1 MLPNIRLIYFS
12 RFLLV
17 YMLLYNFTTHVRR
30 ICNIAPHYAMRL
42 CIQIGI
48 NLIAV
53 DLLLYFLNQASQY
66 MMHMSGK

>member
-1 MLPNIRLIYFS
+1 
-12 RFLLV
+12 
-17 YMLLYNFTTHVRR
+17 MLLYNFTTHVRR

-53 DLLLYFLNQASQY
+53 DLTPVFPEPSEPVHDAYVWKIIQSKDKSSFVE
-66 MMHMSGK
+66 